1 MCGDINQC
9 SEPVGRLYA
18 PEYRN
23 VIPVVY
29 IPSPVSKYRRYTAAT
44 QTFVMAVSIRLN
56 QHIYRVG

>member
-1 MCGDINQC
+1 MCGDMYQC
-9 SEPVGRLYA
+9 SEPVDRSHTS
-18 PEYRN
+18 EYRN

-44 QTFVMAVSIRLN
+44 QTFVTAISIRLN